1 MKELREGTE
10 SILDYSI
17 VRERHWE
24 GTFKGI
30 LGLGNSGRDLV

>member
-10 SILDYSI
+10 GILDYST
-17 VRERHWE
+17 VREKHWE
-24 GTFKGI
+24 GTYKGI